1 MKNTNILLLNILTS
15 MALAAALLGAS
26 PVSGQGLSKDL
37 AAKITKSVDAAA
49 KWLTDIFKDLH
60 QHPELGFMETRTAGI
75 VAKELKSLGYEV
87 QTGIGKTGVVGILRN
102 GPGPVV
108 MFRADMDALNV
119 EEKSGLDYASK
130 VRVKMADGSEAP
142 VGHMCGHDAH
152 TTWLLGLAKL
162 MAEHKD
168 SWSGTLVLLAQPA
181 EELAMG
187 AKSMVD
193 DGLFIS
199 QGIPKPDY
207 ALGLHTI
214 PLPTGVVVG
223 SGGVLEAGV
232 ETLDVTFHGVGGH
245 GSSPQYTKDPILMG
259 AYAITEY
266 QSIISRAMDPRD
278 VGVITVGAFNA
289 GQNNNVIPEEATL
302 KLNFRFFSEATREQL
317 FKGVKSINDGIARTY
332 GMPED
337 KLPTIVRKGYAPPLI
352 NDVETMSRLDEALRM
367 SGVVANDKLIDK
379 FRAITGSEDF
389 PVLYHGLDGVKAAYD
404 FIGIADPK
412 VFATAKAAGKEFPF
426 SNHQP
431 TFVVDL
437 NAIPLGAK
445 VASVMVMELMAKK

>member
-1 MKNTNILLLNILTS
+1 MKYMLVTI
-15 MALAAALLGAS
+15 AVAAALLGGSSAR
-26 PVSGQGLSKDL
+26 GAGLSPEL
-37 AAKITKSVDAAA
+37 TARLTRAVDEDTQR
-49 KWLTDIFKDLH
+49 LTEIFKDLH
-60 QHPELGFMETRTAGI
+60 ASPELGFTENRTAGI
-75 VAKELKSLGYEV
+75 VAKEFESLGYEV
-87 QTGIGKTGVVGILRN
+87 KTGIGKTGVVGIMKN
-102 GPGPVV
+102 GKGPTV

-119 EEKSGLDYASK
+119 EEKTGLDYASK
-130 VRVKMADGSEAP
+130 VRVKMEDGSEAP

-152 TTWLLGLAKL
+152 TTWLLGLAKV
-162 MAEHKD
+162 MAENRD
-168 SWSGTLVLLAQPA
+168 GWSGTLVLLAQPA

-187 AKSMVD
+187 AKAMVD
-193 DGLFIS
+193 DGVFTS

-259 AYAITEY
+259 AYAITLY

-289 GQNNNVIPEEATL
+289 GQNNNVIPQEATL

-317 FKGVKSINDGIARTY
+317 FHGVKSINDGLARTY

-337 KLPTIVRKGYAPPLI
+337 KLPTIVRKGYAPPLV
-352 NDVETMSRLDEALRM
+352 NDVETMSRLDEALRR
-367 SGVVANDKLIDK
+367 SGVVANDKLIDN

-404 FIGIADPK
+404 FIGIADPE
-412 VFATAKAAGKEFPF
+412 VFAAAKAAGKEFPF

-437 NAIPLGAK
+437 EAIPLGAK
-445 VASVMVMELMAKK
+445 VASVMTMELLAR

>member
-1 MKNTNILLLNILTS
+1 MKRFMAGLKIVVVLMGAVALMLTGQT
-15 MALAAALLGAS
+15 AKAQQLS
-26 PVSGQGLSKDL
+26 PELS
-37 AAKITKSVDAAA
+37 ATIIKSVDSDT
-49 KWLTDIFKDLH
+49 KRLVEIFKDLH
-60 QHPELGFMETRTAGI
+60 QHPELGFMETRTADI
-75 VAKELKSLGYEV
+75 VAKEFKSLGYEV
-87 QTGIGKTGVVGILRN
+87 KTGIGKTGVVGIMKNGN
-102 GPGPVV
+102 GPTV

-119 EEKSGLDYASK
+119 EEKTGLDYASK
-130 VRVKMADGSEAP
+130 VRVKMEDGSEAS

-152 TTWLLGLAKL
+152 TTWLLGLAKI
-162 MAEHKD
+162 MAELKD
-168 SWSGTLVLLAQPA
+168 GWSGTLILLAQPA

-187 AKSMVD
+187 AAAVVE
-193 DGLFIS
+193 DGLFTS

-223 SGGVLEAGV
+223 SGDVLEAGV

-259 AYAITEY
+259 AYAITLY

-317 FKGVKSINDGIARTY
+317 FNGVKSINDGIARTY

-352 NDVETMSRLDEALRM
+352 NDVETMSRLNDALRR
-367 SGVVANDKLIDK
+367 SGVVSDEKLIDK

-389 PVLYHGLDGVKAAYD
+389 PVLYHGLDGVKAVYD
-404 FIGIADPK
+404 FIGIAEPE
-412 VFATAKAAGKEFPF
+412 VFAAAKAAGKEFPF

-437 NAIPLGAK
+437 DAIPLGVK
-445 VASVMVMELMAKK
+445 VASVMTMELLAR

>member
-1 MKNTNILLLNILTS
+1 MKARIAGSKIAMAVIVSLAFMLT
-15 MALAAALLGAS
+15 
-26 PVSGQGLSKDL
+26 GQTAQAQHLSSEL
-37 AAKITKSVDAAA
+37 SAKIIKSIDSDTRR
-49 KWLTDIFKDLH
+49 LEGIFKDLH
-60 QHPELGFMETRTAGI
+60 QNAELGFMETRTADI
-75 VAKELKSLGYEV
+75 VAKEFRSLGYEV
-87 QTGIGKTGVVGILRN
+87 KTGVGKTGVVGIMKN
-102 GPGPVV
+102 GSGPTV

-130 VRVKMADGSEAP
+130 VRAQMEDGSEAP
-142 VGHMCGHDAH
+142 VSHMCGHDAH
-152 TTWLLGLAKL
+152 TTWLMGLAKV
-162 MAEHKD
+162 MAEYKD
-168 SWSGTLVLLAQPA
+168 SWSGTLILLAQPA

-187 AKSMVD
+187 AKAMVD
-193 DGLFIS
+193 DGLFTS
-199 QGIPKPDY
+199 QGIPRPDY

-259 AYAITEY
+259 AYAITMY

-317 FKGVKSINDGIARTY
+317 FNGVKSINDGIARTY

-352 NDVETMSRLDEALRM
+352 NDVETMSRLNNALQN
-367 SGVVANDKLIDK
+367 SGVLADGKLIDN

-389 PVLYHGLDGVKAAYD
+389 PVLFHGLVGTKAIYD
-404 FIGIADPK
+404 FIGIADPD
-412 VFATAKAAGKEFPF
+412 VFAAAKAEGKEFPF

-437 NAIPLGAK
+437 DAIPLGAK
-445 VASVMVMELMAKK
+445 VASVMTMELLAR